1 MALPACLVLAALS
14 LLAPATP
21 TTDPW
26 GWIVWGREVAHLD
39 LSTDVGGSPSW
50 KPLPVLLTTVLSLAG
65 DLAPDLWL
73 WLARAAC
80 LYALVVAFRLARRV
94 AGRAAG
100 VVAALALVLTAGFA
114 RAAAHGYSEGL
125 VQTLLLLATERHLD
139 GRRRATFCLLFL
151 AGLARPEVWLFL
163 GLYAVHLWRSDPDAR
178 RLVAG
183 LLVAVPVLWIG
194 VDWWGSGE
202 LFHASGTARAVDAN
216 LVWYELLGELP
227 RAVGV
232 PALVLAVVA
241 CVAAVREGGRSA
253 GAIGARRLLAA
264 GSPQRPVALVAACVL
279 AWIALLCLL
288 VTLGWPGS
296 PRFLVPA
303 VALVCV
309 LAGVGAVRA
318 VEVARIAPAARLAVA
333 ALLLLGASP
342 GLAAQA
348 EGGADDLRS
357 AERRADLETELREA
371 LHAAGES
378 RLRRCGAYALP
389 AELTWVEGAVAWEL
403 DTRLGNV
410 YGLPRT
416 EGLPAALAIDGPLL
430 AFDGGRGK
438 TGPPPADPLLTYPLP
453 AGSLDCLT
461 VLAPLPGPPHVLG
474 AAGAQV
480 RMLARK
486 SRWRVWAIRLPAD
499 PGRL

>member
-1 MALPACLVLAALS
+1 VLAALS
-14 LLAPATP
+14 LLAPSTP

-73 WLARAAC
+73 WLARAGC

-100 VVAALALVLTAGFA
+100 IVAALALVLTAGFA

-151 AGLARPEVWLFL
+151 AGLARPEVWPFL

-183 LLVAVPVLWIG
+183 VLAAVPVLWIG
-194 VDWWGSGE
+194 ADWWGSGE

-232 PALVLAVVA
+232 PALALAVLAA
-241 CVAAVREGGRSA
+241 VAAVREGD
-253 GAIGARRLLAA
+253 
-264 GSPQRPVALVAACVL
+264 RP
-279 AWIALLCLL
+279 
-288 VTLGWPGS
+288 
-296 PRFLVPA
+296 
-303 VALVCV
+303 
-309 LAGVGAVRA
+309 
-318 VEVARIAPAARLAVA
+318 
-333 ALLLLGASP
+333 
-342 GLAAQA
+342 
-348 EGGADDLRS
+348 LR
-357 AERRADLETELREA
+357 
-371 LHAAGES
+371 
-378 RLRRCGAYALP
+378 
-389 AELTWVEGAVAWEL
+389 
-403 DTRLGNV
+403 
-410 YGLPRT
+410 
-416 EGLPAALAIDGPLL
+416 
-430 AFDGGRGK
+430 
-438 TGPPPADPLLTYPLP
+438 
-453 AGSLDCLT
+453 
-461 VLAPLPGPPHVLG
+461 
-474 AAGAQV
+474 
-480 RMLARK
+480 
-486 SRWRVWAIRLPAD
+486 
-499 PGRL
+499 